1 MYIDI
6 LLCSCG
12 TFENQ
17 SSICFSY
24 VNNDVYNHN
33 QSNQITKALE
43 NVINI
48 VNGSYCRERITEFLC
63 NYYFPHCE
71 NNANITPI
79 CEQSCYEYLYTG
91 ICRSHFFNLLNALID
106 GNYLNISENTLLH
119 CSLPYNITFSNNCT
133 LLTGKHTRYVACQ
146 LITVPLSLNLTLAR
160 VCRCSRSQILPGNS
174 RVTRERTINRSS

>member
-6 LLCSCG
+6 LLFSCG

-24 VNNDVYNHN
+24 VNNDVHNRN
-33 QSNQITKALE
+33 QSNQITKALA

-71 NNANITPI
+71 DNANITPI
-79 CEQSCYEYLYTG
+79 CEQSCSEYLLTG
-91 ICRSHFFNLLNALID
+91 ICANHFFNLLNALND
-106 GNYLNISENTLLH
+106 RNYPNVSVNRLLQYN
-119 CSLPYNITFSNNCT
+119 CSPPYDITVSNNCT

-146 LITVPLSLNLTLAR
+146 LIS
-160 VCRCSRSQILPGNS
+160 
-174 RVTRERTINRSS
+174 

>member
-12 TFENQ
+12 TIEK
-17 SSICFSY
+17 SSICFNY
-24 VNNDVYNHN
+24 VNNDVHNYN
-33 QSNQITKALE
+33 QSSQITGALE

-79 CEQSCYEYLYTG
+79 CEQSCSEYLLTG
-91 ICRSHFFNLLNALID
+91 FCVDHFFNLLNALND
-106 GNYLNISENTLLH
+106 SNYPNVSDSVNGLLQYE
-119 CSLPYNITFSNNCT
+119 CSPPYDITISNNCT
-133 LLTGKHTRYVACQ
+133 LLTGKQT
-146 LITVPLSLNLTLAR
+146 S
-160 VCRCSRSQILPGNS
+160 
-174 RVTRERTINRSS
+174 